1 MIDDPSIQWY
11 LYRKYQ
17 IYIHRMV
24 WNKVAIYVVFW
35 ACMWWFEKTKITKMH
50 FVHNYNEMKVHFII
64 PCIPFRNNSTCD
76 CSEFLAVS
84 VLTSV
89 WEVIGQQQ
97 NSNRHDM
104 WRRHDMNNSYFL
116 QLRNLIISNFICL
129 RRRPTNLKITK
140 TPYLSWL
147 LSWLSSDFFV
157 YHILVK

>member
-1 MIDDPSIQWY
+1 MSSFE
-11 LYRKYQ
+11 
-17 IYIHRMV
+17 H
-24 WNKVAIYVVFW
+24 
-35 ACMWWFEKTKITKMH
+35 ACDGSKNTKIAKMH
-50 FVHNYNEMKVHFII
+50 SVYNHNEMKVHFII
-64 PCIPFRNNSTCD
+64 PRIPFRNNSTCD

-97 NSNRHDM
+97 NSNGHDM

-116 QLRNLIISNFICL
+116 QLRDLIISNFIYL
-129 RRRPTNLKITK
+129 TFIYRPTNLKITK